1 MARGMVES
9 WADMERVW
17 AHCYGDEGLGVAS
30 DAHPLLLTEAPLNA
44 ARHRERAA
52 ELLFESFNVPALHLA
67 PQAILSLYASGR
79 TTGLV
84 LDVGDGVAHAV
95 PVYEGFA
102 VRHGVARSDVAGR
115 DVTDRL
121 QLLLARG
128 SADDDGGAR
137 PRALSAAPSDAAN
150 AADGRA
156 RTHVLPDGSSVT
168 LGAERFRAP
177 EVLFDPSLVGSEDGG
192 VHRVLNLAAL
202 RADLDLR
209 ATLYQ
214 QIVLAGGSTLFPGF
228 GERLLK
234 ELRADLP
241 DHTKIKI
248 HAPPE
253 RMLSTWIGGSI
264 LASLATFKSRWV
276 LRAEFEARRAPP
288 SSAL

>member
-1 MARGMVES
+1 MRES
-9 WADMERVW
+9 TA
-17 AHCYGDEGLGVAS
+17 
-30 DAHPLLLTEAPLNA
+30 
-44 ARHRERAA
+44 
-52 ELLFESFNVPALHLA
+52 
-67 PQAILSLYASGR
+67 
-79 TTGLV
+79 
-84 LDVGDGVAHAV
+84 
-95 PVYEGFA
+95 
-102 VRHGVARSDVAGR
+102 
-115 DVTDRL
+115 
-121 QLLLARG
+121 
-128 SADDDGGAR
+128 DGG
-137 PRALSAAPSDAAN
+137 
-150 AADGRA
+150 A

-192 VHRVLNLAAL
+192 VHKVLNLAAL

-234 ELRADLP
+234 ELRSDLP

-264 LASLATFKSRWV
+264 LASLATFKSMWV
-276 LRAEFEARRAPP
+276 LRAEFEEHGARLFSQRA
-288 SSAL
+288 L